1 MDHKNEE
8 WNIVGDSQP
17 LWKAIQDNSI
27 VLNNLFSIIQKIER
41 QQEIHATSLES
52 LQKTTNEIQDKM
64 YQNLKNIDDNIKE
77 IDLDIED
84 FEKEIDSM
92 KNEMIF
98 TKNEMTNTKNTLM
111 ENRQIFTQVME
122 KFMKLETEEI
132 SPKLDQISRAQH
144 ITANSII
151 LPSFEKTVEQ
161 NRLWRLYSNNFRQN
175 TSLNTSN
182 LLTQLSLIKK

>member
-1 MDHKNEE
+1 
-8 WNIVGDSQP
+8 
-17 LWKAIQDNSI
+17 
-27 VLNNLFSIIQKIER
+27 
-41 QQEIHATSLES
+41 
-52 LQKTTNEIQDKM
+52 
-64 YQNLKNIDDNIKE
+64 
-77 IDLDIED
+77 
-84 FEKEIDSM
+84 
-92 KNEMIF
+92 MIF

>member
-8 WNIVGDSQP
+8 WNIVADSQP

-27 VLNNLFSIIQKIER
+27 VLNNLYKLIQKIEC
-41 QQEIHATSLES
+41 QQQTHAQKLEE
-52 LQKTTNEIQDKM
+52 LQKTTIELQDKM
-64 YQNLKNIDDNIKE
+64 YLNLKNIDDNIKE

-84 FEKEIDSM
+84 FEKEVDNM
-92 KNEMIF
+92 KC
-98 TKNEMTNTKNTLM
+98 EMTNTKTTLM
-111 ENRQIFTQVME
+111 ENREIFTKVME
-122 KFMKLETEEI
+122 RFMKLETEEI
-132 SPKLDQISRAQH
+132 KPKLDQISNQQQ

-151 LPSFEKTVEQ
+151 LPSFEKTIEQ

-182 LLTQLSLIKK
+182 LLTQLSLAKK

>member
-8 WNIVGDSQP
+8 WNIVGDPQP
-17 LWKAIQDNSI
+17 LWKAIHDNTI
-27 VLNNLFSIIQKIER
+27 LLNNLFSIIQKIER
-41 QQEIHATSLES
+41 QQEMHTTSIES

-92 KNEMIF
+92 KNEMTN

-122 KFMKLETEEI
+122 KFMKLEKEEI